1 MIQFVLPVDASFC
14 KLVRDPLKE
23 LLDKIGLEL
32 GDEDDDEFCAYISMG
47 ATLKTSTRLAIKMTN
62 PAANNVDRV
71 YCLSIAK
78 RQRIA
83 IYKVD
88 AANAFDFNHKP
99 PPSEGILS

>member
-14 KLVRDPLKE
+14 KLVRDPLTE

-47 ATLKTSTRLAIKMTN
+47 ATLKTSTRLANEMTK
-62 PAANNVDRV
+62 PAANNVDLV
-71 YCLSIAK
+71 YCLSITK

-83 IYKVD
+83 IYK
-88 AANAFDFNHKP
+88 
-99 PPSEGILS
+99 